1 MVPAARST
9 VVQCGGAAQVSG
21 GEPRANMAFRKPETL
36 WAKWCAPE
44 LLLGA
49 KNSPVQEAATEVA

>member
-1 MVPAARST
+1 MVL
-9 VVQCGGAAQVSG
+9 CGGAAQVSG